1 MVSSPIGV
9 LKCSAATAI
18 FGRRVMPSCFG
29 KTQDVSGRFKP
40 IDEDKDFQYF
50 DVMTTSDSEGPEDFK
65 FTIRNVFFE
74 IKRLA
79 LWELEVGHTVTGAE
93 AADYLGV
100 SKQRINQLIDAER
113 IRSAKFGRNIFI
125 PLGDLKAYREMV
137 ESGKAVGG
145 RGHKAVAAIG

>member
-1 MVSSPIGV
+1 M
-9 LKCSAATAI
+9 
-18 FGRRVMPSCFG
+18 
-29 KTQDVSGRFKP
+29 SGRFKP

-79 LWELEVGHTVTGAE
+79 LWELEVGHNVTGAE
-93 AADYLGV
+93 AADYMGV

-113 IRSAKFGRNIFI
+113 IRSAKFGRNILV

-145 RGHKAVAAIG
+145 RGHKAQLATG

>member
-1 MVSSPIGV
+1 
-9 LKCSAATAI
+9 
-18 FGRRVMPSCFG
+18 
-29 KTQDVSGRFKP
+29 
-40 IDEDKDFQYF
+40 
-50 DVMTTSDSEGPEDFK
+50 MTTSDSEGQEEFK
-65 FTIRNVFFE
+65 LTIRNVFFE

-113 IRSAKFGRNIFI
+113 IRSAKFGRNILV

>member
-1 MVSSPIGV
+1 VRQHPCSEDVSCPIR
-9 LKCSAATAI
+9 
-18 FGRRVMPSCFG
+18 FR

-40 IDEDKDFQYF
+40 IDEDKDFEYF

-79 LWELEVGHTVTGAE
+79 LWELEVGLTLTGAE
-93 AADYLGV
+93 AANYLGV

-145 RGHKAVAAIG
+145 RGHRAQLAMG

>member
-1 MVSSPIGV
+1 
-9 LKCSAATAI
+9 
-18 FGRRVMPSCFG
+18 
-29 KTQDVSGRFKP
+29 
-40 IDEDKDFQYF
+40 
-50 DVMTTSDSEGPEDFK
+50 MTTSDLEGPEDFK

-113 IRSAKFGRNIFI
+113 IRSAKFGRNILV

-145 RGHKAVAAIG
+145 RGHKAQLAMG

>member
-1 MVSSPIGV
+1 
-9 LKCSAATAI
+9 
-18 FGRRVMPSCFG
+18 MPSCFR

-65 FTIRNVFFE
+65 FMIRNVFFE

-113 IRSAKFGRNIFI
+113 IRSAKFGRNILV

-137 ESGKAVGG
+137 ESGKAAGG
-145 RGHKAVAAIG
+145 RGHKAVAAIGESS